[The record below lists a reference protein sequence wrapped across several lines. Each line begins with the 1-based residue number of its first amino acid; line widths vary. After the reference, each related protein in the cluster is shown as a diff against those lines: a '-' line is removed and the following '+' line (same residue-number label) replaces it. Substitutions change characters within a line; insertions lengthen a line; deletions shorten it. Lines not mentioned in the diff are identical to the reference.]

1 MKRKKSF
8 FSIRFKIYSFVFLSA
23 LLMAAGVSALAFYA
37 SNSQADKYYKRCAS
51 DTAGNLSSLAD
62 GDYLEKLQE
71 AAVSEEYQALRSRA
85 EEENNEELIS
95 GFLKEKDLWD
105 GFIRT
110 QESIALCLGNM
121 GDIKSL
127 CIMAQE
133 SSGAQNDMYLVNAP
147 EEPLF
152 RTGCYEPRENELS
165 GSDTD
170 EPVIFRSS
178 HGWVCSAFSPV
189 YASDGRCVCVTGCEF
204 SMDDA
209 METRRHF
216 LVYLLIGSLLFAL
229 LMQTLTAM
237 IIKKVYIGPINAIT
251 AEMKK
256 FRPSENT
263 SYKDAGVME
272 LDIKSRDG
280 IGELYHGIRAIQT
293 NIIDHL
299 NDLSELQ
306 ADKLRA
312 ERDIKAK
319 EQQIGRLSQ
328 ENQKDTLTG
337 VSSKS
342 AYEKKI
348 NELNYAIS
356 QGDIS
361 FALVMVDMN
370 NLKEINDK
378 YGHRAGDQYIRGCCR
393 MVCDAF
399 KHSPVYRIGGDE
411 FIVVL
416 QGQDFKDRQTIVEH
430 LRNEFDKKYNQT
442 ELDQWFR
449 YSAAVGMSENASF
462 DTSAALVFKRTEK
475 DMYEDKAGF
484 RKKYGKYR

>member
-1 MKRKKSF
+1 MKQKKRF
-8 FSIRFKIYSFVFLSA
+8 FSISFKIYILVFLSA

-37 SNSQADKYYKRCAS
+37 SARQVDKYYRQHTS
-51 DTAGNLSSLAD
+51 DTAGSLSSVAD
-62 GDYLEKLQE
+62 GDYLARLSE
-71 AAVSEEYQALRSRA
+71 AAGSEEYQALRSRA
-85 EEENNEELIS
+85 EEENNEELIMDY
-95 GFLKEKDLWD
+95 LKENELWD
-105 GFIRT
+105 GF
-110 QESIALCLGNM
+110 QSIQKSAVLCLGSTS
-121 GDIKSL
+121 DIKSL
-127 CIMAQE
+127 CIMVQD
-133 SSGAQNDMYLVNAP
+133 SSSPQYDMYLVGAP

-152 RTGCYEPRENELS
+152 RTGSYVQREDGLS
-165 GSDTD
+165 VSDTV
-170 EPVIFRSS
+170 EPVIRSGS
-178 HGWVCSAFSPV
+178 NGWVCSAFSPV
-189 YASDGRCVCVTGCEF
+189 YASDGSTVCVTGCETD
-204 SMDDA
+204 MD
-209 METRRHF
+209 EVIGTRRRFFVH
-216 LVYLLIGSLLFAL
+216 LLIGSLLFAL
-229 LMQTLTAM
+229 LMQTLAVLF
-237 IIKKVYIGPINAIT
+237 IKKMYIDPINAIT

-272 LDIKSRDG
+272 LDINSRDD
-280 IGELYHGIRAIQT
+280 IGELYHGIRTIQT

-312 ERDIKAK
+312 EHDIKAK

-328 ENQKDTLTG
+328 ENQKDALTG
-337 VSSKS
+337 VGSKS
-342 AYEKKI
+342 AYERKI

-356 QGDIS
+356 QGDVS

-416 QGQDFKDRQTIVEH
+416 QGQDYKDRQSIAEH
-430 LRNEFDKKYNQT
+430 LRNEFDKKYSQT

-449 YSAAVGMSENASF
+449 YSAAVGIAENASF
-462 DTSAALVFKRTEK
+462 DTSAAVVFKRAEN
-475 DMYEDKAGF
+475 DMYEDKERF